1 LRPAIEARCLG
12 KRYRTL
18 WALHDCSLSIPT
30 GRITALIGPNGAG
43 KTTFL
48 KLAAGLLSPD
58 TGDIETLGWSPQR
71 QPDFVLAR
79 VGYVPQDRPLY
90 AGFSVAET
98 LHMGRALNHSWDDR
112 VARARIHKH
121 GIQLDRPVRT
131 LSGGQHAQ
139 VSLALALGKCPEL
152 LLLDEPASS
161 LDPLARRDFLAE
173 LVDAVADEG
182 ISVLLSSHLIAD
194 IERVCDYIVILAA
207 GQVQLVGDIDAVRAE
222 HALIIG
228 PRINACDVADDPT
241 VIGARHSERES
252 ALLVRRPFEPAPA
265 GWRAEPVTLEELV
278 LAYLENPGAGALPG
292 PALVEEGSR

>member
-1 LRPAIEARCLG
+1 MRPAIEAMRLG

-18 WALHDCSLSIPT
+18 WALSDCSVTVPA

-58 TGDIETLGWSPQR
+58 TGEIETLGWSPQR
-71 QPDFVLAR
+71 QPNLVLAR

-90 AGFSVAET
+90 PRFSVADM
-98 LHMGRALNHSWDDR
+98 LHLGRVLNPRWDDSA
-112 VARARIHKH
+112 ARERLQKH
-121 GIQLDRPVRT
+121 GIQMDRQVRT

-139 VSLALALGKCPEL
+139 VSLALALGKRPEL

-173 LVDAVADEG
+173 LVDAVAAAQM
-182 ISVLLSSHLIAD
+182 SVLLSSHLIAD
-194 IERVCDYIVILAA
+194 IERVCDYVVILSA
-207 GQVQLVGDIDAVRAE
+207 GNVQLVGDIDAVREE
-222 HALIIG
+222 HAVIIG
-228 PRINACDVADDPT
+228 PRVSAGDIANDPT
-241 VIGARHSERES
+241 VISARHTERES
-252 ALLVRRPFEPAPA
+252 ALLVRRPPPAAPA
-265 GWRAEPVTLEELV
+265 GWRVEPVTLEELV

-292 PALVEEGSR
+292 PTLVEEVTR

>member
-1 LRPAIEARCLG
+1 MRPAIEAMRLG
-12 KRYRTL
+12 KRYRSL
-18 WALHDCSLSIPT
+18 WALRDCSLTVPT

-58 TGDIETLGWSPQR
+58 TGEIETLGWSPQR
-71 QPDFVLAR
+71 QASLVLAR

-90 AGFSVAET
+90 PRFTVADM
-98 LHMGRALNHSWDDR
+98 LHMGRTLNPRWDERAARERIEKRGIEMDR
-112 VARARIHKH
+112 
-121 GIQLDRPVRT
+121 QVRT

-139 VSLALALGKCPEL
+139 VSLALALGKRPEL

-173 LVDAVADEG
+173 LVDAVAAEG

-194 IERVCDYIVILAA
+194 IERVCDYVVILSA
-207 GQVQLVGDIDAVRAE
+207 GHVQLVGEVDGVREE
-222 HALIIG
+222 HAVIIG
-228 PRINACDVADDPT
+228 PRIDTGDVANDPT
-241 VIGARHSERES
+241 VISAKHTDRES
-252 ALLVRRPFEPAPA
+252 ALLVRRPHRAAPS
-265 GWRAEPVTLEELV
+265 GWRTEPVTLEELV

-292 PALVEEGSR
+292 PTLVEEVSR